1 VADEPDN
8 DAEAPEEAAG
18 GSKKKLIIIVA
29 LLAVVGGGAF
39 FVLSGDKETP
49 ADKLARA
56 LELIDK
62 RETNWQIRQAMEIV
76 EELDELKYVDPD
88 FPTGQHYIRGFAEFY
103 SGREFT
109 GQEQQKRYLKAIED
123 FEYASTRGMPEERR
137 GEMMWAFGVA
147 LQTVS
152 LPTKARE
159 ILETS
164 LKDYPEGS
172 VEASIL
178 LMENYLDVQ
187 TPDSLTR
194 ALALSDELPT
204 RGKMTDEQS
213 VHAALLRTDI
223 LEKQGKTSEATAN
236 LKNVDTG
243 RNAEQKGI
251 ILLAKAAMSSGSQN
265 LTEKEGLTKLTKD
278 EDRAATASENE
289 RILQLTKAANEKFL
303 EAQTLLTPLIDD
315 NNHTMYASQ
324 ASFLNALC
332 SERMGK
338 QESAI
343 NYYQRTARK
352 FADTDEWL
360 ASQLRMAS
368 LLRVSGRDE
377 EAIAA
382 YRQILRSIVR
392 PQDFR
397 NDWLTISQFRNAVLL
412 AWSDWVEKKKFER
425 ALALTRVMPPLI
437 ERIRSLELMAQTSG
451 QWASTA
457 QDAVDAAPYKNRQ
470 ALVLEA
476 RKHWIESGDSH
487 ATLAAA
493 TRTEAA
499 YPDTVWTS
507 AEDYARGYAFKKA
520 LDQADEFIR
529 VEPSQGVPKARVF
542 RGRMLMNLDRLNEA
556 FDSFRRVE
564 IDTPTDPFVYEATY
578 RLGLCQLEMDRPD
591 DAERTWRAMLTSDDL
606 EPGAEQWR
614 LAKFALGQLLARQ
627 ASNEFRKSVP
637 ADDAEAT
644 KEQLTHKQNAY
655 AKWKEAIRHLDEY
668 LGRYPDTEERIPAR
682 YLLAK
687 SLQSSAAE
695 IRENVSDSMPVNAR
709 KELFL
714 SLSQTLNRAGDEY
727 RALQQ
732 SLQALQVTGMLDDYG
747 QEMYRTTFMA
757 IPQTQFEQERYADAL
772 VGFRMVTSRFADH
785 VSTLPAYIQMSRCY
799 SRLENPDEAR
809 RQLEQARVVLGRLP
823 DEAFASLSTGQTRE
837 QWAEW
842 IEWAREIHDRQFPQI
857 TDAS

>member
-1 VADEPDN
+1 MADEHDK

-18 GSKKKLIIIVA
+18 GSTKKLIIVVA
-29 LLAVVGGGAF
+29 LLAAVNGGAF
-39 FVLSGDKETP
+39 FVLSGDKELP
-49 ADKLARA
+49 VDKLARA

-62 RETNWQIRQAMEIV
+62 RETSSQIRQAMEIV
-76 EELDELKYVDPD
+76 KKLDELKYVDPI
-88 FPTGQHYIRGFAEFY
+88 FPTAQHYVRGLAQFY
-103 SGREFT
+103 SGRELT
-109 GQEQQKRYLKAIED
+109 GQEQQKCYLKAIED
-123 FEYASTRGMPEERR
+123 FEYASIRGMPEERR
-137 GEMMWAFGVA
+137 AEMMWAFGVA

-159 ILETS
+159 ILEAS
-164 LKDYPEGS
+164 LKNYPEGG
-172 VEASIL
+172 VETSIL
-178 LMENYLDVQ
+178 LMENYLDAQ
-187 TPDSLTR
+187 TPDSLKR
-194 ALALSDELPT
+194 ALTLSDELPT
-204 RGKMTDEQS
+204 RGKMTAERS
-213 VHAALLRTDI
+213 VHAVLLRTDI
-223 LEKQGKTSEATAN
+223 LEKQGKSDEATAT
-236 LKNVDTG
+236 LASVDSVANT
-243 RNAEQKGI
+243 EQERTI
-251 ILLAKAAMSSGSQN
+251 ALAKIQMSQAGTLAKGGSVA
-265 LTEKEGLTKLTKD
+265 E
-278 EDRAATASENE
+278 
-289 RILQLTKAANEKFL
+289 ANEKYL
-303 EAQTLLTPLIDD
+303 EAQTLLMPLIDD
-315 NNHTMYASQ
+315 NNQTIYASQ

-332 SERMGK
+332 SERMDK
-338 QESAI
+338 SESAI

-352 FADTDEWL
+352 FTETDEWL

-368 LLRVSGRDE
+368 LLRAAGRDE

-382 YRQILRSIVR
+382 YRQVLRAIVR
-392 PQDFR
+392 PQDFGNR
-397 NDWLTISQFRNAVLL
+397 WLTISQFREAVLV
-412 AWSDWVEKKKFER
+412 AWSDWVENKKYER
-425 ALALTRVMPPLI
+425 ALALTQVMSPLI
-437 ERIRSLELMAQTSG
+437 DRIRALELMAQTSG
-451 QWASTA
+451 QWAATA
-457 QDAVDAAPYKNRQ
+457 QKAADTATYKVRQ
-470 ALVLEA
+470 ELILKAKK
-476 RKHWIESGDSH
+476 RWIESGNSR

-493 TRTEAA
+493 TRIEAA

-507 AEDYARGYAFKKA
+507 AEDYARGYAFGKA
-520 LDQADEFIR
+520 LVQADEFIR
-529 VEPSQGVPKARVF
+529 AEPSQGVPKARVF
-542 RGRMLMNLDRLNEA
+542 RGRMLINLDRLNEA
-556 FDSFRRVE
+556 FESFRSVE

-578 RLGLCQLEMDRPD
+578 QLGLCQLEMDRPD
-591 DAERTWRAMLTSDDL
+591 DAERTWRAMLTSDNL

-627 ASNEFRKSVP
+627 ASNDFRKSVP
-637 ADDAEAT
+637 ADDAEPT
-644 KEQLTHKQNAY
+644 KEQLTYRQNAY

-668 LGRYPDTEERIPAR
+668 LGRYPRTEESIPAR

-785 VSTLPAYIQMSRCY
+785 VSALPAYIQMSRCY
-799 SRLENPDEAR
+799 SRLEKPDEAR

-842 IEWAREIHDRQFPQI
+842 IEWAREIHDRQYPQI

>member
-1 VADEPDN
+1 VADEPDK
-8 DAEAPEEAAG
+8 DAEAAG
-18 GSKKKLIIIVA
+18 VSTKKLIIIVA
-29 LLAVVGGGAF
+29 LLAAVNGGAF
-39 FVLSGDKETP
+39 FVLSGDKELP
-49 ADKLARA
+49 VDKLARA

-88 FPTGQHYIRGFAEFY
+88 FPTAQYYVRGLAEFY
-103 SGREFT
+103 SGRELT

-123 FEYASTRGMPEERR
+123 FEYSSNRGMPEERR

-159 ILETS
+159 ILEAS
-164 LKDYPEGS
+164 LKDFPEGG

-178 LMENYLDVQ
+178 LMENYLDAQ
-187 TPDSLTR
+187 TPDSLKR
-194 ALALSDELPT
+194 ALVLSDELPT
-204 RGKMTDEQS
+204 RGKMTGEQS

-223 LEKQGKTSEATAN
+223 LEKQGKSDEATAT
-236 LKNVDTG
+236 LANVDSVANT
-243 RNAEQKGI
+243 EQERTI
-251 ILLAKAAMSSGSQN
+251 ALAKIQMSQAGTLAKDGSVAEA
-265 LTEKEGLTKLTKD
+265 TEKY
-278 EDRAATASENE
+278 
-289 RILQLTKAANEKFL
+289 L
-303 EAQTLLTPLIDD
+303 EAQTLLMPLIGD
-315 NNHTMYASQ
+315 NNQTIYASQ

-332 SERMGK
+332 SERMDK
-338 QESAI
+338 SESAI

-352 FADTDEWL
+352 FTETDEWL

-368 LLRVSGRDE
+368 LLRAAGRDE

-382 YRQILRSIVR
+382 YRQVLRAIVR

-397 NDWLTISQFRNAVLL
+397 NRWLTISQFRDAVLI
-412 AWSDWVEKKKFER
+412 AWSDWVENKKYER
-425 ALALTRVMPPLI
+425 ALALTQVMSPLI
-437 ERIRSLELMAQTSG
+437 DRIRALELMTQTSG
-451 QWASTA
+451 QWAATA
-457 QDAVDAAPYKNRQ
+457 QEAVDAATYKVRQ
-470 ALVLEA
+470 ELILEA
-476 RKHWIESGDSH
+476 RKRWVESGNSH

-493 TRTEAA
+493 TRIEAA
-499 YPDTVWTS
+499 YPDTVWAS
-507 AEDYARGYAFKKA
+507 AEDYARGYAFEKA
-520 LDQADEFIR
+520 LAQADEFIR
-529 VEPSQGVPKARVF
+529 MEPSQGVPKARVF
-542 RGRMLMNLDRLNEA
+542 RGRMLINLDRLNEA
-556 FDSFRRVE
+556 FESFRSVE

-578 RLGLCQLEMDRPD
+578 QLGLCQLEMDRPD
-591 DAERTWRAMLTSDDL
+591 DAERTWRAMLTSDNL

-637 ADDAEAT
+637 ADDSEPT
-644 KEQLTHKQNAY
+644 KEQLTYRQNAY
-655 AKWKEAIRHLDEY
+655 AKWKGAIRHLDEY

-695 IRENVSDSMPVNAR
+695 IRENVSDTMPVNAR

-727 RALQQ
+727 RTLQQ
-732 SLQALQVTGMLDDYG
+732 SLQALQVKGMLDDYG

-757 IPQTQFEQERYADAL
+757 IPQTQFEQERYVDAL

-785 VSTLPAYIQMSRCY
+785 VSALPAYIQMSRCY
-799 SRLENPDEAR
+799 SRLEKPDEAR
-809 RQLEQARVVLGRLP
+809 RQLDQARVVLGRLP
-823 DEAFASLSTGQTRE
+823 DETFESMSTGQTRE
-837 QWAEW
+837 QWTEW
-842 IEWAREIHDRQFPQI
+842 IDWAREVHDRQYPQL

>member
-1 VADEPDN
+1 MADEPDN
-8 DAEAPEEAAG
+8 DAEAPEEPAG

-159 ILETS
+159 ILEAS

-172 VEASIL
+172 VETSIL
-178 LMENYLDVQ
+178 LMENYLDAQ

-194 ALALSDELPT
+194 AKELSDQLPT
-204 RGKMTDEQS
+204 LGDINDEQS
-213 VHAALLRTDI
+213 VHSALLRTDI
-223 LEKQGKTSEATAN
+223 LEKMGKSDEATAT
-236 LKNVDTG
+236 LEKIDSG
-243 RNAEQKGI
+243 ANAEQERTIG
-251 ILLAKAAMSSGSQN
+251 LAKIQMSQAET
-265 LTEKEGLTKLTKD
+265 LAKD
-278 EDRAATASENE
+278 ASVAE
-289 RILQLTKAANEKFL
+289 ANEKYL
-303 EAQTLLTPLIDD
+303 EAQTLLLPLIDD
-315 NNHTMYASQ
+315 NNHTIYASQ

-338 QESAI
+338 PESAI

-352 FADTDEWL
+352 FAETDEWL

-368 LLRVSGRDE
+368 LLRAAGRDE

-382 YRQILRSIVR
+382 YRQVLRAIVR

-397 NDWLTISQFRNAVLL
+397 NRWLTISQFRDAVLI
-412 AWSDWVEKKKFER
+412 AWSDWVENKKFER
-425 ALALTRVMPPLI
+425 ALALTRVMSPLI
-437 ERIRSLELMAQTSG
+437 DRIRALELMAQTSG

-457 QDAVDAAPYKNRQ
+457 QDAVDTAPYKNRQ

-487 ATLAAA
+487 AVLAAA

-578 RLGLCQLEMDRPD
+578 RLGLCQLEMDRSD

-637 ADDAEAT
+637 ADDAEPT

-687 SLQSSAAE
+687 SLQASAAE

-799 SRLENPDEAR
+799 SRLEKPDEAR

>member
-1 VADEPDN
+1 MADEHDK

-18 GSKKKLIIIVA
+18 GSTKKLIIIVA
-29 LLAVVGGGAF
+29 LVAAVNGGAF
-39 FVLSGDKETP
+39 FVLSGDKELP

-62 RETNWQIRQAMEIV
+62 RETNWQIQQAVEIV
-76 EELDELKYVDPD
+76 KELDELKYVDPD
-88 FPTGQHYIRGFAEFY
+88 FPIAQRYVRGLAEFY

-109 GQEQQKRYLKAIED
+109 GQEQQQCYLKAIED
-123 FEYASTRGMPEERR
+123 FEYASIRGMPEERR
-137 GEMMWAFGVA
+137 SEMMWAFGVA

-159 ILETS
+159 ILEAS
-164 LKDYPEGS
+164 LKNYPEGG
-172 VEASIL
+172 VETSIL
-178 LMENYLDVQ
+178 LMENYLDAQ
-187 TPDSLTR
+187 TPDSLKR

-204 RGKMTDEQS
+204 RGTMTDERS

-223 LEKQGKTSEATAN
+223 LEKQGKSDEATATLAN
-236 LKNVDTG
+236 IDSVANT
-243 RNAEQKGI
+243 EQVRTI
-251 ILLAKAAMSSGSQN
+251 ALAKIQMSQAGTLAKGGSVA
-265 LTEKEGLTKLTKD
+265 E
-278 EDRAATASENE
+278 
-289 RILQLTKAANEKFL
+289 ANEMYL
-303 EAQTLLTPLIDD
+303 EAQTLLMPLIDD
-315 NNHTMYASQ
+315 NNQTTYASQ
-324 ASFLNALC
+324 ASFMNALC
-332 SERMGK
+332 SERMDK
-338 QESAI
+338 SESAI

-352 FADTDEWL
+352 FTESDEWL

-368 LLRVSGRDE
+368 LLRAAGRDE

-382 YRQILRSIVR
+382 YRQVLRAIVR

-397 NDWLTISQFRNAVLL
+397 NRWLTISQFRDAVLI
-412 AWSDWVEKKKFER
+412 AWSDWVENKKYER
-425 ALALTRVMPPLI
+425 ALALTQVMSPI
-437 ERIRSLELMAQTSG
+437 IDRIRALELMAQTNA
-451 QWASTA
+451 QWAATA
-457 QDAVDAAPYKNRQ
+457 QEAADMATYKLRQ
-470 ALVLEA
+470 ELILEA
-476 RKHWIESGDSH
+476 KKRWLESGNSY
-487 ATLAAA
+487 ATLAAV
-493 TRTEAA
+493 TRIEAA

-507 AEDYARGYAFKKA
+507 AEDYARGYAFGKA

-529 VEPSQGVPKARVF
+529 AEPSQGVPKARVF
-542 RGRMLMNLDRLNEA
+542 RGRMLINLDRLNEA
-556 FDSFRRVE
+556 FESFRSVE

-578 RLGLCQLEMDRPD
+578 QLGLCQLEMDRPD
-591 DAERTWRAMLTSDDL
+591 DAERTWRAMLTSDNL

-614 LAKFALGQLLARQ
+614 LAKFSLGQLLARQ
-627 ASNEFRKSVP
+627 ASNEFRKSIP
-637 ADDAEAT
+637 ADDAEPT
-644 KEQLTHKQNAY
+644 KEQLTYRQNAY
-655 AKWKEAIRHLDEY
+655 AKWKGAIRHLDEY
-668 LGRYPDTEERIPAR
+668 LGRYPDTKERIPAR

-695 IRENVSDSMPVNAR
+695 IRANVSDSMPVNAR

-772 VGFRMVTSRFADH
+772 AGFRMVTSRFADH
-785 VSTLPAYIQMSRCY
+785 VSALPAYIQMSRCY
-799 SRLENPDEAR
+799 SRLEKPDEAR

-823 DEAFASLSTGQTRE
+823 DEAFESVSTGQTRE
-837 QWAEW
+837 QWTEW
-842 IEWAREIHDRQFPQI
+842 IDWAREVHDRQYPQL